1 MEKDS
6 RQRPARNPRRTSRAA
21 QTAQRH
27 REERKERAHL
37 ENLREKQVRKARR
50 RSKVRRHISS
60 TTWKRILI
68 VLGIAAA
75 LILSMVIFFRVHHI
89 EVEGFDYYSAE
100 EIIEQAGL
108 EEGDNLLTL
117 SRGKVA
123 GNIISHLPYVATV
136 QISRQLPDTVVI
148 HVTEYEASYA
158 VPDSK
163 GDYYLITAD
172 GKATE
177 EIEPTRVSEHI
188 RIENL
193 TINTPEVGET
203 VTVMAPE
210 GQEKAAQAQ
219 LEALRTVLGAIEKN
233 ELLRKID
240 SVSVPSSYDISLWYE
255 DRFLVKIGDTSKLDY
270 KLSSLG
276 VAIADQESYATGT
289 IDLSQAAEKGVIVS
303 PNQ

>member
-6 RQRPARNPRRTSRAA
+6 KQRAPRKQKRDSRAA

-27 REERKERAHL
+27 REEKKERVHL
-37 ENLREKQVRKARR
+37 ENVREKQVRKARR

-68 VLGIAAA
+68 VLGIAVA
-75 LILSMVIFFRVHHI
+75 LVLSMVIFFRVRHI

-100 EIIEQAGL
+100 EIITQAGV

-117 SRGKVA
+117 SRGKIA
-123 GNIISHLPYVATV
+123 GNIMSHMPYVATV
-136 QISRQLPDTVVI
+136 QVSRQLPDTVVI
-148 HVTEYEASYA
+148 HVTEYEATYA

-163 GDYYLITAD
+163 GDYYLITAG
-172 GKATE
+172 GKVTE
-177 EIEPTRVSEHI
+177 KIEPAKVSSHI

-193 TINTPEVGET
+193 TINTPTVGET
-203 VTVMAPE
+203 ASVMAPK
-210 GQEKAAQAQ
+210 GQEKTAEAQ
-219 LEALRTVLGAIEKN
+219 LEAMKTVLAAIEKN
-233 ELLRKID
+233 ELLRKIE

-270 KLSSLG
+270 KLSSLA
-276 VAIADQESYATGT
+276 VVIEDQETYATGV
-289 IDLSQAAEKGVIVS
+289 IDLSQAADKGVIVS
-303 PNQ
+303 PNK